1 MAEPYFPGG
10 PRPQS
15 LGKTLE
21 DLQRFGKGLLV
32 GETADILGLPADL
45 TGLYYDVRYGQ
56 TPQGIQ
62 SLIDRFGSEAL
73 AKRFMGKDFPEFS
86 FENFGQ
92 DTEGGIESAG
102 RAFAP

>member
-21 DLQRFGKGLLV
+21 DFQRIGKGLLV

-45 TGLYYDVRYGQ
+45 AGLYFDMRFGGA
-56 TPQGIQ
+56 PQGIQ
-62 SLIDRFGSEAL
+62 TLIDRFGSEAL
-73 AKRFMGKDFPEFS
+73 AKRFMGEDFPEFGM
-86 FENFGQ
+86 NL
-92 DTEGGIESAG
+92 ESAG
-102 RAFAP
+102 RVLLLEHC